1 MQIQHLQQYEQRP
14 KTSFLIG
21 QAFGDTL
28 GSAGKMYLQGKM
40 QNYFQGLQDE
50 RNTALEQNQRTQS
63 ARAYGSLT
71 GDPGTVQQLMQIP
84 ASQHL
89 NFMKEFG
96 GGGISDLIT
105 GSTRSSGAQQMAN
118 IGLPANNRAMVQ
130 PINSGGQ
137 QEAPVATP
145 ASTATNIAQAQRMG
159 ITPEETP
166 GVQRNVQGNAD
177 QQQQQQPQQVA
188 WQAEQPVLPGGAI
201 APKTGRYN
209 LGEMSDQEFN
219 DVLNRVPG
227 NTARKQ
233 LYDARLRQQTAMR
246 DEEKLALSREGLEFK
261 KSEAGRK
268 SKEALI
274 KRETE
279 DSSKFLAD
287 IDESSEPL
295 ILQAGQ
301 LDQAMQAVKTGD
313 VSGFYGYL
321 TSKFGMDPLIP
332 ANVSRF
338 ASANKESYLNA
349 LKSTGSRLNQ
359 FLEKNILEASAKIG
373 RSTASNMIILEQ
385 QKAENDIKMAK
396 ILKANE
402 LRDKYSK
409 EYGYIPAK
417 IGREVTEYQRKYAEH
432 RFDVQ
437 SYRTQQILENEKKD
451 DQLLLPGKSR
461 SGSPL
466 TLRMYDLLKQKH
478 NGDANEALKEAKSL
492 GYVILPEAVYAEQ
505 AKK

>member
-1 MQIQHLQQYEQRP
+1 MQIQHLQQYAQQP
-14 KTSFLIG
+14 KTSYLIG

-40 QNYFQGLQDE
+40 QNYFQGLQDQRE
-50 RNTALEQNQRTQS
+50 ASVEQNQREQS

-71 GDPGTVQQLMQIP
+71 GNPGTVQQLMQIP

-96 GGGISDLIT
+96 GGGVNDMIT
-105 GSTRSSGAQQMAN
+105 SGTRGQAPQHVAPL
-118 IGLPANNRAMVQ
+118 GLSYDNRPMTQRQSIQGPQEAIQ
-130 PINSGGQ
+130 GP
-137 QEAPVATP
+137 QEAPKATP
-145 ASTATNIAQAQRMG
+145 TSTAANIAQAQRMG
-159 ITPEETP
+159 VTPEDSQELQNTQP
-166 GVQRNVQGNAD
+166 AE
-177 QQQQQQPQQVA
+177 QQQPIAGQP
-188 WQAEQPVLPGGAI
+188 EQPTMPGGAI
-201 APKTGRYN
+201 APKTGRRS
-209 LGEMSDQEFN
+209 LGEMSEEEFAN
-219 DVLNRVPG
+219 VLNGYPG
-227 NTARKQ
+227 ATARKQ
-233 LYDARLRQQTAMR
+233 LYDARQRQQMAMR
-246 DEEKLALSREGLEFK
+246 DVEKLALAKEGLEFK
-261 KSEAGRK
+261 KSEASRK
-268 SKEALI
+268 SDEALI
-274 KRETE
+274 KRETTE
-279 DSSKFLAD
+279 SSKFLAD
-287 IDESSEPL
+287 IDETSEPL

-321 TSKFGMDPLIP
+321 TSKFGIDPLIP

-338 ASANKESYLNA
+338 ASANKESYLNS

-373 RSTASNMIILEQ
+373 RSTSSNMIILEQ

-396 ILKANE
+396 VLKANE

-437 SYRTQQILENEKKD
+437 SYRTQQILENEKAD
-451 DQLLLPGKSR
+451 DKLLAQGKSK
-461 SGSPL
+461 SGAPL
-466 TLRMYDLLKQKH
+466 TLRMYDLLKQK
-478 NGDANEALKEAKSL
+478 NDGDSDKALKEAKVL
-492 GYVILPEAVYAEQ
+492 GYVMLPESVYAEQ